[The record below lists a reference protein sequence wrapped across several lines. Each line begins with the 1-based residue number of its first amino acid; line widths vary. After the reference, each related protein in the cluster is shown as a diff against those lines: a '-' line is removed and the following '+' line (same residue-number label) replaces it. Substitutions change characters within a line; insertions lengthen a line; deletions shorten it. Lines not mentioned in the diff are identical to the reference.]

1 MWQDLSARLGK
12 LGDPI
17 LLLLGGLGVFFYLW
31 SADERRALAH
41 SWAVAFGLCVLL
53 TVVSKFV
60 FHSIRWNEASSLRL
74 LSPSGHVAIGTG
86 FYGCCAIMLTARRSR
101 TVRVLVC
108 IGTALLLGMLAASRV
123 LLGGHTVPEVMVA
136 FAIGGASLVVFTHE
150 PDTGQPIRLNAR
162 QLISLLFLIFV
173 TYYTPHIDGEALI
186 DHVVQD

>member
-1 MWQDLSARLGK
+1 MWQDLPAKFSN

-31 SADERRALAH
+31 SAEERRALAH
-41 SWAVAFGLCVLL
+41 RWAVAFGLCVLL

-60 FHSIRWNEASSLRL
+60 FHSIRWNEANSLRL
-74 LSPSGHVAIGTG
+74 VSPSGHVAMGTG

-101 TVRVLVC
+101 AVRVLVC
-108 IGTALLLGMLAASRV
+108 VGTALLLGMLAASRV
-123 LLGGHTVPEVMVA
+123 MLGGHSVPEVMVA

-150 PDTGQPIRLNAR
+150 PGTGQPIPLNAR

-173 TYYTPHIDGEALI
+173 AYYTPHIDGEALI